1 VRIGLQE
8 IGADEFG
15 TILILDEE
23 CGKHD
28 LEKMQ
33 ANTP

>member
-8 IGADEFG
+8 IGADKFS

-23 CGKHD
+23 RGKHD

-33 ANTP
+33 AKTP

>member
-1 VRIGLQE
+1 MRIGLHE
-8 IGADEFG
+8 IGADEFS

-28 LEKMQ
+28 LEKTQ
-33 ANTP
+33 AKTP